1 MFSWDG
7 VFLIKVHLEWI
18 DLTSKFRQDLTWHN
32 GPSGLSIAILTKLL
46 EIYRMGFLFIL
57 FGWEFPVPKP
67 GWYHMNS
74 FSHPKKKIA
83 KRLWMDTSLQAN
95 KQNLRS
101 ASHGSQT
108 NQWYSLVL
116 AVDMVWRNSPPK
128 CLKHVETAMCLEGF
142 SPHFPTWKHGNCDSI
157 LTSQPSAEGKMW
169 SLCVAVY
176 VPFMKYLF
184 IDHIPSLNLD
194 IAPTNGCL
202 EDVFPIGMVYLQGL
216 CLFQGG

>member
-74 FSHPKKKIA
+74 FSHPKK
-83 KRLWMDTSLQAN
+83 RLPRGCGWTHHCRQTSRIWGLLLMEVRQINGTAWCWLWIWCEEILHPSAWSML
-95 KQNLRS
+95 KQRC
-101 ASHGSQT
+101 
-108 NQWYSLVL
+108 
-116 AVDMVWRNSPPK
+116 VWR
-128 CLKHVETAMCLEGF
+128 GF
-142 SPHFPTWKHGNCDSI
+142 PHTFPHGNMEI
-157 LTSQPSAEGKMW
+157 VIQFWRLNQVLKGK
-169 SLCVAVY
+169 CEVY
-176 VPFMKYLF
+176 VLQFMCPSWSIYL
-184 IDHIPSLNLD
+184 
-194 IAPTNGCL
+194 
-202 EDVFPIGMVYLQGL
+202 
-216 CLFQGG
+216 